1 MHKLYIYCLCC
12 YSSPDTSC
20 SLPNG
25 DDHWGCCNAA
35 NLCDIDEGDC
45 DDVENQCKDGL
56 YCGKDNCPAGFPSTM
71 DCCTGKLMLG
81 FDTAHS
87 NSTREC

>member
-1 MHKLYIYCLCC
+1 MY
-12 YSSPDTSC
+12 DR
-20 SLPNG
+20 
-25 DDHWGCCNAA
+25 WGCCNAA

-45 DDVENQCKDGL
+45 DDKNQCKDGL